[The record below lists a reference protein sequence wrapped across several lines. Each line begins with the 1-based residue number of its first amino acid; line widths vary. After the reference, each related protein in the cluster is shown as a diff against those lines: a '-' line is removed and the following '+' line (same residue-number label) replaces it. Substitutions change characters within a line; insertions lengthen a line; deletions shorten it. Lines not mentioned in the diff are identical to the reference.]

1 MIIAAIILAI
11 IATEATTEILVES
24 NIFAPLRSKIAS
36 KAYPEDPQKLSNSW
50 LFINSL
56 INCGYCLSVWVS
68 FFYVIILNVVQPL
81 GLPVSLLLVFSI
93 HRLSNW
99 MHIAFQVFKYGRVKS
114 YEVEWRRENGR
125 TGESE
130 GQG

>member
-1 MIIAAIILAI
+1 MTIAAIILAI
-11 IATEATTEILVES
+11 IATEATTEIIVDS
-24 NIFAPLRSKIAS
+24 NIFAPMREWISN
-36 KAYPEDPQKLSNSW
+36 KAYPEDPEKVSKRW

-56 INCGYCLSVWVS
+56 ISCGYCLSVWVS
-68 FFYVIILNVVQPL
+68 LFFVALLNAIEPL
-81 GLPVSLLLVFSI
+81 GFVFSVILVFSI

-99 MHIAFQVFKYGRVKS
+99 LHIAYQVFKLGRVKS

-125 TGESE
+125 AGE